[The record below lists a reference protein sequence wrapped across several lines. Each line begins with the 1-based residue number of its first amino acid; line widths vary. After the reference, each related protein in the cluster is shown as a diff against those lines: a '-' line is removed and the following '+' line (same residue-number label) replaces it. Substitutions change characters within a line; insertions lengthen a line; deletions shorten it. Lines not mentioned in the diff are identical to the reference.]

1 MVSDRVYMAVIWEY
15 AIRLSNK
22 FINKAASKWYRTAI
36 TTTTKPRKYEEN
48 YKCYGKE
55 PRKDDRYIKIIYSKL
70 NSNTLKVITVMI
82 IDIGGLRA
90 SGFNNL

>member
-55 PRKDDRYIKIIYSKL
+55 PRKDATA
-70 NSNTLKVITVMI
+70 NLKVITVMI